1 MAPWPH
7 APFHLLKERGVY
19 MVTAGTYLKEHH
31 FRTEER
37 LNHLHDTLLMLC
49 GEFGWKLHAWAV
61 FSNHYHF
68 IAESSAD
75 PSSLRS
81 LIAKLHQ
88 STATELNNQDG
99 TPKKKRWH
107 QFWDTIITLQASYL
121 ARLNYVHQNPVKHG
135 LVSEATA
142 YPWCSAEQFEKEANR
157 SFVQS
162 VYSFDFSRLNVFD
175 EF

>member
-1 MAPWPH
+1 MANWPH
-7 APFHLLKERGVY
+7 APLHLLRERGVY

-37 LNHLHDTLLMLC
+37 LKNLHDALLMLC

-88 STATELNNQDG
+88 STAAKLNSQDG
-99 TPKKKRWH
+99 TPKRKLWH
-107 QFWDTIITLQASYL
+107 QFWDTRITIQTSYL

-135 LVSEATA
+135 LVSEASA
-142 YPWCSAEQFEKEANR
+142 YPWCSALQFEKEANR
-157 SFVQS
+157 SFVIS